1 MAAHRNLLLFRLTPE
16 PVSLSKAPFVDFR
29 QDHFICGAQSS
40 PSEPLLLLKIPKCH
54 IPQLVSATNGKKVT
68 MPRLFDLE
76 PLSILCR
83 GEDEFALAQL
93 NFRRSNDNI
102 LGKLKAELCVMRS
115 KVTNSRHNWKIEKC
129 PIQYEAHERFDLD
142 YWRTDRIIAFS
153 KHLCWVNYGGGGIL
167 FCEVFQK
174 KPPISY
180 LRLPILNRCFL
191 ERPLAFH
198 ETNRGVSVTRG
209 SMGCEELRFI
219 DIVRKDGKLIGPL
232 GSGDMEVFT
241 ITCHAL
247 RIMESGAMEWDMLFF
262 ITCYEL
268 WNVNPSLPHAP
279 LKHPVVSMS
288 CPNVVH
294 FLMSE
299 HLPQI
304 IDKVSVVS
312 VDMSTRRVLS
322 VNAYINGEE
331 DLKGQDADMVRK
343 NSTFLQTF
351 LPSELPKFLNSNQ
364 VFAFNIS
371 VY

>member
-1 MAAHRNLLLFRLTPE
+1 
-16 PVSLSKAPFVDFR
+16 
-29 QDHFICGAQSS
+29 
-40 PSEPLLLLKIPKCH
+40 
-54 IPQLVSATNGKKVT
+54 
-68 MPRLFDLE
+68 
-76 PLSILCR
+76 
-83 GEDEFALAQL
+83 
-93 NFRRSNDNI
+93 
-102 LGKLKAELCVMRS
+102 
-115 KVTNSRHNWKIEKC
+115 
-129 PIQYEAHERFDLD
+129 
-142 YWRTDRIIAFS
+142 
-153 KHLCWVNYGGGGIL
+153 
-167 FCEVFQK
+167 
-174 KPPISY
+174 
-180 LRLPILNRCFL
+180 
-191 ERPLAFH
+191 
-198 ETNRGVSVTRG
+198 
-209 SMGCEELRFI
+209 MGCEELRFI

-343 NSTFLQTF
+343 NSYFLQTF

-364 VFAFNIS
+364 VFCI
-371 VY
+371 